1 MADTSVVSNLALV
14 GAAKLLPA
22 LFGKL
27 IVPEQVWRELL
38 RGAELYEGLR
48 FLRDI
53 DWLEVR
59 AVPLSAS
66 LTELSKEVDLGEAEA
81 IALALELKADLL
93 LVDDSDGR
101 TAAMRHGIPIMG
113 LLGVLIRAKEKGLVE
128 RISGWIEEL
137 RLNTSFRMSD
147 ELVLRVLKDAGE
159 LP

>member
-1 MADTSVVSNLALV
+1 
-14 GAAKLLPA
+14 
-22 LFGKL
+22 
-27 IVPEQVWRELL
+27 LL
-38 RGAELYEGLR
+38 RGAELYERLR
-48 FLRDI
+48 FLRDT

-59 AVPLSAS
+59 MVPQSAS

-81 IALALELKADLL
+81 IVLALDLKADLL

-113 LLGVLIRAKEKGLVE
+113 LPGVLIRAKERGLVE

-137 RLNTSFRMSD
+137 RMHTSFRMSD
-147 ELVLRVLKDAGE
+147 ELVLRVLKAAGE